1 MWMHLHSRGNS
12 WPRVCH
18 FGDAHN
24 VPCWA
29 MTHDTHVST
38 KSGRLWKRVV
48 EALLGMQHQLTCRP
62 WPKRIWDKNAVMIQ
76 VTDYISGV
84 LGLSSSS
91 LDSAKNILWIGASS
105 NVGFWAI
112 ITNYPCLCGGS
123 HVTGW
128 ISAPQISM
136 ISQNSGWMVRQTCH
150 QSIPNCRQSKFVTLL
165 RNLILKNS

>member
-91 LDSAKNILWIGASS
+91 LDSAKKHSLNWCFKQCRFLGNYHQLSLSLWREPCHRLNFSTTNKHDFTELRLNGSANMPPI
-105 NVGFWAI
+105 NTKLQAI
-112 ITNYPCLCGGS
+112 QVCYAFEKPDS
-123 HVTGW
+123 
-128 ISAPQISM
+128 
-136 ISQNSGWMVRQTCH
+136 
-150 QSIPNCRQSKFVTLL
+150 
-165 RNLILKNS
+165 